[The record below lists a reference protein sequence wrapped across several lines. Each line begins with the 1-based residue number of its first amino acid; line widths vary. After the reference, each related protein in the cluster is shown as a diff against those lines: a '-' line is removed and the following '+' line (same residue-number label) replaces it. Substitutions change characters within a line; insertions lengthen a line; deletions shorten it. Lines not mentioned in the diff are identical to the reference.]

1 VATDEFEL
9 NSGATT
15 HRGRRHGS
23 DRLSLS
29 SARGRRR
36 TKGAVWRWPVSSSSG
51 RGQRYGDDRRC
62 GWLWSHR
69 SSNSK
74 PSLGAATSREFMVLG
89 RINPDPEFCV
99 TGKIEALRRIIF
111 VKNGLRIKCL
121 GVFTA

>member
-1 VATDEFEL
+1 MAVAGEFKL
-9 NSGATT
+9 RS
-15 HRGRRHGS
+15 
-23 DRLSLS
+23 
-29 SARGRRR
+29 
-36 TKGAVWRWPVSSSSG
+36 
-51 RGQRYGDDRRC
+51 GQRYGDDRRC